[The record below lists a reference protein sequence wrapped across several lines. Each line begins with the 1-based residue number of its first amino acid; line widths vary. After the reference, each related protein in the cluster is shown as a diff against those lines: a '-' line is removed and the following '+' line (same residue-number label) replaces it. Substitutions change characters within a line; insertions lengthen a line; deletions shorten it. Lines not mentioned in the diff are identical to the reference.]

1 MEDEI
6 ERIIVD
12 GKVRGPELLN
22 YLRHMAKQIDELDQQ
37 VAQLIDPVRRTS

>member
-12 GKVRGPELLN
+12 GKVRGPELLACL
-22 YLRHMAKQIDELDQQ
+22 YHMAKQIDELDQQ